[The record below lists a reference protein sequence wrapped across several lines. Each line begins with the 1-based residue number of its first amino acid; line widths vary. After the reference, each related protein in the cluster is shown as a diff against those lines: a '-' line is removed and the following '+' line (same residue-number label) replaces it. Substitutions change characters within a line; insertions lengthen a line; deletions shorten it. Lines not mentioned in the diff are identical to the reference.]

1 MKHSLRHAQRGVTL
15 IEALIAFLVLSLG
28 MLAVVRMQPELRQHA
43 ELARQRSEATRLAQ
57 QDVESL
63 RGIAAASLEAITSAA
78 YTVEPDG
85 LGSPPYTVQRR
96 VDAAAWPRSR
106 SVEVVVRW
114 PDRSGEAQQVTLVT
128 LIGASDPS
136 AAGAL
141 LMAR

>member
-1 MKHSLRHAQRGVTL
+1 MKHPQRGITL

-43 ELARQRSEATRLAQ
+43 ELARQRSEATRIAQ
-57 QDVESL
+57 QDIEAL
-63 RGIAAASLEAITSAA
+63 RGMAAASFEEIASAT

-96 VDAAAWPRSR
+96 VDAAAWPRAR

-114 PDRSGEAQQVTLVT
+114 PDRSGEDQQVALAT

-136 AAGAL
+136 TAGAML
-141 LMAR
+141 LAR